1 MISFTIPLH
10 PITKKNSQRIIIN
23 PRTKRP
29 MIIPSKAFKQYE
41 KDCKHFIKRLDNPIN
56 EPINIQA
63 IYYMKSR
70 HRVDLINLHEALHD
84 IMTKYGMIKDDDSR
98 IIVST
103 DGSRVRYDKDNPRTE
118 IVITKGIE

>member
-1 MISFTIPLH
+1 
-10 PITKKNSQRIIIN
+10 
-23 PRTKRP
+23 

-41 KDCKHFIKRLDNPIN
+41 KDCKHFIKRLKEPIN
-56 EPINIQA
+56 EPINVKA

-84 IMTKYGMIKDDDSR
+84 VLVKYGMLVDDDSK

-103 DGSRVRYDKDNPRTE
+103 DGSRVVYDKANPRTE
-118 IVITKGIE
+118 VTVTKAKEE